1 MQKSGRLLPS
11 GLPLGRYHIYIS
23 VKGFTR
29 NEEVIIISC
38 VIYLRFFHSERRVR
52 TFLSMAFIAET
63 VKDNDKLIL
72 TLLSVKYILVSV
84 YDISCNH
91 VLKRFNS
98 KIWGLDVR

>member
-1 MQKSGRLLPS
+1 
-11 GLPLGRYHIYIS
+11 
-23 VKGFTR
+23 
-29 NEEVIIISC
+29 
-38 VIYLRFFHSERRVR
+38 
-52 TFLSMAFIAET
+52 MAFIAET